1 MAALVDLINFQL
13 QSAQSLSELLE
24 LEKVAIT
31 ARKSGDIER
40 LAKEKVVL
48 INQLNQTDQRIA
60 SHSNVNELREKPE
73 LTELVSKIQYIVHDC
88 QQANLTNGEA
98 LNRAQ
103 LSFNKLSNLMQQSQ
117 GKIGMTYNAGGQTR
131 TISTLGTNLKA

>member
-31 ARKSGDIER
+31 GRKSGDIER

-73 LTELVSKIQYIVHDC
+73 LADLVSKIQSIVHDC
-88 QQANLTNGEA
+88 QQANLINGEA

>member
-73 LTELVSKIQYIVHDC
+73 LTELVSKIQSIVHDC